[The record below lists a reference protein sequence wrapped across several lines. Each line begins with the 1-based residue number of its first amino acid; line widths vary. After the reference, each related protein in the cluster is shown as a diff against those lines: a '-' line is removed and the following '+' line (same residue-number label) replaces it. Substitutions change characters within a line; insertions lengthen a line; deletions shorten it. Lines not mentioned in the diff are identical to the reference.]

1 MKNQLDLR
9 WKDIV
14 SPTMTPDQY
23 IKKFQEKIEDNY
35 EVYKPEKGVLDSINQ
50 LLKDKKEKLRI
61 LALGADWCPDCSK
74 NVPRMIKIVK
84 ILKENNSDIEFKILY
99 GIMLNALHK
108 SGELIWHKSRSPLEA
123 IDPKFDLKA
132 IPTFYFFNSAGEFL
146 GKIVENPKISS
157 SLEEDTFEI
166 LKYNI

>member
-1 MKNQLDLR
+1 MKNRLDLR
-9 WKDIV
+9 WSDIV
-14 SPTMTPDQY
+14 SLTMTPDEFL
-23 IKKFQEKIEDNY
+23 KKFRDKIEYNY
-35 EVYKPEKGVLDSINQ
+35 KAYKPKKVILDNLNQ

-74 NVPRMIKIVK
+74 NVPHMIKIVK

-108 SGELIWHKSRSPLEA
+108 PGELIWHKSSSPPEA
-123 IDPKFDLKA
+123 IDPKFNLKA

-157 SLEEDTFEI
+157 SLEEDSFEI
-166 LKYNI
+166 LKYYL

>member
-1 MKNQLDLR
+1 MKNRLDLR
-9 WKDIV
+9 WSDIV
-14 SPTMTPDQY
+14 SLTMTPDEFL
-23 IKKFQEKIEDNY
+23 KKFRDKIEYNY
-35 EVYKPEKGVLDSINQ
+35 KAYKPKKVILDNLNQ

-99 GIMLNALHK
+99 GIILNALHK
-108 SGELIWHKSRSPLEA
+108 PGELIWHKSRSPPEA
-123 IDPKFDLKA
+123 IDPKFNLKA
-132 IPTFYFFNSAGEFL
+132 IPTFYFFNSTGEFL

-157 SLEEDTFEI
+157 SLEEDSFEI
-166 LKYNI
+166 LKYYL